1 MNGTVPGK
9 ILGIRT
15 GIPED
20 PSAADVRIWRI
31 RSDYAT
37 ADLTQDAREYF
48 SVGSPAQWQID
59 SLRRQYQRDWEQW
72 PWQKGAPFY
81 DVNGNGVKDPG
92 EDPGLAGA
100 DQVLWY
106 VCNDILPTQ
115 PWSCPASG
123 IEEQTTIWSY
133 NRTVGALADVIFKRF
148 RIFYKGIASTPAN
161 AHIDSMYL
169 CQWSDPDLGSA
180 TDDFAGCDSARSLG
194 YCYNANPIDAQYQ
207 QFGLPPPAA
216 GYDFL
221 QGPIV
226 YTGNP
231 SDTAIFNFRKIAGA
245 KNKPLT
251 TFIYFAAGGLYSE
264 PPFIYTGAVQWY
276 QMLRGLPPTPTGPPD
291 PPRFIDP
298 VTGQP
303 TSFWLS
309 GDPLIGTGWRDGTL
323 DPAGDRRIVMSS
335 GPFSL
340 AVGDSQEIV
349 VALVAGLGTS
359 NLNSIT
365 VLRAN
370 DMIAQ
375 AFYDSLNGIMT
386 DVKNDFLQVP
396 CQFGLRQNYPNP
408 FNPSTKIGF
417 RLQASGLTSLRVHD
431 LLGRE
436 VATLVN
442 ELKTPGEYEV
452 TWDASCFP
460 SGVYFYRLTSGSFVE
475 TRKLVVL
482 R

>member
-1 MNGTVPGK
+1 
-9 ILGIRT
+9 
-15 GIPED
+15 
-20 PSAADVRIWRI
+20 
-31 RSDYAT
+31 
-37 ADLTQDAREYF
+37 
-48 SVGSPAQWQID
+48 
-59 SLRRQYQRDWEQW
+59 
-72 PWQKGAPFY
+72 
-81 DVNGNGVKDPG
+81 
-92 EDPGLAGA
+92 
-100 DQVLWY
+100 
-106 VCNDILPTQ
+106 
-115 PWSCPASG
+115 
-123 IEEQTTIWSY
+123 
-133 NRTVGALADVIFKRF
+133 
-148 RIFYKGIASTPAN
+148 
-161 AHIDSMYL
+161 
-169 CQWSDPDLGSA
+169 
-180 TDDFAGCDSARSLG
+180 
-194 YCYNANPIDAQYQ
+194 
-207 QFGLPPPAA
+207 
-216 GYDFL
+216 
-221 QGPIV
+221 
-226 YTGNP
+226 
-231 SDTAIFNFRKIAGA
+231 
-245 KNKPLT
+245 
-251 TFIYFAAGGLYSE
+251 
-264 PPFIYTGAVQWY
+264 
-276 QMLRGLPPTPTGPPD
+276 
-291 PPRFIDP
+291 
-298 VTGQP
+298 
-303 TSFWLS
+303 
-309 GDPLIGTGWRDGTL
+309 
-323 DPAGDRRIVMSS
+323 MSS